1 MSVQSYPTA
10 LIWVCPQTTLI
21 FFYQSFTSILATWLA
36 IWFSVESG
44 YSSPL
49 CGRSL
54 ATLPTSRFRLS
65 FNLLLFDSYR
75 LISVSERARWTR
87 FCFSVEISDFFASFR
102 RVFFFVVSVILWLC
116 TFLGVL
122 YIASNCVHSH
132 CFVLLLWFV
141 SVFAYLLQ
149 LTCYFFVCLC
159 AHLFIYSNFDIYLL
173 FPHGPA
179 TQRN

>member
-1 MSVQSYPTA
+1 MFALFILCVLVNIMSVQSYPTA

-132 CFVLLLWFV
+132 CFVLLL
-141 SVFAYLLQ
+141 
-149 LTCYFFVCLC
+149 
-159 AHLFIYSNFDIYLL
+159 
-173 FPHGPA
+173 
-179 TQRN
+179 